1 MELILC
7 IIARIDGQIETAND
21 VECLAASNNTASL
34 PENHFRER
42 ENLRV
47 KGWRLLQSRTAAISR
62 ATVRDFLVIYVIWQS
77 HGLWTTALGRI
88 GILSQLC

>member
-7 IIARIDGQIETAND
+7 IVARMDGIETAKD
-21 VECLAASNNTASL
+21 VERLAASNNTASS
-34 PENHFRER
+34 PENHLRER
-42 ENLRV
+42 VNLRL

-77 HGLWTTALGRI
+77 HGLSTTALGRI
-88 GILSQLC
+88 RVLRQLC